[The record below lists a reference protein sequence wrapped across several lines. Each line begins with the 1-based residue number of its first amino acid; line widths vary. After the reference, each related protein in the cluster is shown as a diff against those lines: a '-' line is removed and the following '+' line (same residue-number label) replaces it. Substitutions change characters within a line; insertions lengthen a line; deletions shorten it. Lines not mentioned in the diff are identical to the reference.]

1 MADGDLERVQKG
13 ALRIILGDKY
23 ENYKNALEVTK
34 LDSPEDRREKL
45 CLRFAKQC
53 LRHEKLTRPAF
64 NNVKP
69 KDWCFVLD

>member
-1 MADGDLERVQKG
+1 MSAQTLGPAFGFMWANAICFEGMADGDLERVQKG

-45 CLRFAKQC
+45 CLRFAK
-53 LRHEKLTRPAF
+53 HEK
-64 NNVKP
+64 
-69 KDWCFVLD
+69 